1 MCIRDRGTS
10 NEYEQIFKRII
21 SELQRCQDNYE
32 EMLVL
37 LLRHLLISFHRELT
51 REHIL
56 KNEYLDHEMDNAVTF
71 FRENYNQ
78 NINIDDYAA
87 SRDMSVSWFIRNFK
101 KYTGSTPMQFI
112 VGIRINNAQM
122 LLCLLYTSLK
132 KNRFCKKQL
141 VNTCVQ
147 VLH

>member
-1 MCIRDRGTS
+1 MCIRDSRS

-21 SELQRCQDNYE
+21 IELQRCQDNYE

-71 FRENYNQ
+71 FSENYNQ

-87 SRDMSVSWFIRNFK
+87 SRGMSAVSYTHLHFK
-101 KYTGSTPMQFI
+101 GSRLCTLH
-112 VGIRINNAQM
+112 GIDD
-122 LLCLLYTSLK
+122 L
-132 KNRFCKKQL
+132 
-141 VNTCVQ
+141 
-147 VLH
+147 

>member
-1 MCIRDRGTS
+1 MGTS

-71 FRENYNQ
+71 
-78 NINIDDYAA
+78 
-87 SRDMSVSWFIRNFK
+87 SVKTTIKISIL
-101 KYTGSTPMQFI
+101 MI
-112 VGIRINNAQM
+112 M
-122 LLCLLYTSLK
+122 LP
-132 KNRFCKKQL
+132 
-141 VNTCVQ
+141 
-147 VLH
+147 HEA